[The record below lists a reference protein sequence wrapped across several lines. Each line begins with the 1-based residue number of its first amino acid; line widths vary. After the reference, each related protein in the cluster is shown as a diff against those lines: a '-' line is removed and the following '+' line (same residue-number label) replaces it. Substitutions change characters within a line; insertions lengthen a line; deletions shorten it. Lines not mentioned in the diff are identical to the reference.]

1 MITPLEMTTIKKII
15 STSLHRKCL
24 CGHGESC
31 PSCDGTLS
39 NIRLEILNNLDKEFK
54 IEDDSFSLAK
64 LLSLFKNYN
73 NNKFVIKVTLVEESL
88 AILNIDIVAV
98 TLRYNKKED
107 ILSINFISFI
117 PNVDTRSFDKS
128 KPIMSVVDIKDVSK
142 KDMLSLFIKEWTKF
156 KEILCQN

>member
-1 MITPLEMTTIKKII
+1 V
-15 STSLHRKCL
+15 
-24 CGHGESC
+24 
-31 PSCDGTLS
+31 
-39 NIRLEILNNLDKEFK
+39 
-54 IEDDSFSLAK
+54 
-64 LLSLFKNYN
+64 YN
-73 NNKFVIKVTLVEESL
+73 H
-88 AILNIDIVAV
+88 IDIVAV

-117 PNVDTRSFDKS
+117 PNVDFRSFDKS